1 MQRSFNQGVGY
12 LMGVNLIPRVFGQK
26 RRDLAPLSYPRLLD
40 LTLECHG
47 QQSRPSGIIDRVAKV
62 FLE

>member
-40 LTLECHG
+40 LTLKCYG
-47 QQSRPSGIIDRVAKV
+47 QQPRPYEVIDR
-62 FLE
+62 